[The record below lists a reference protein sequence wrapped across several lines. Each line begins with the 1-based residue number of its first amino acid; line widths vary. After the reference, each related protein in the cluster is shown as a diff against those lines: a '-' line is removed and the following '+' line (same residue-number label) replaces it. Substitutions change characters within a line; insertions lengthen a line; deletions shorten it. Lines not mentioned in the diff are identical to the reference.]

1 MPQVSS
7 RRRSSSGAGPAN
19 ALPVRER
26 LLAAAMNIV
35 QEEGIQGLRQ
45 ARVAAAAGL
54 RQSHLTY
61 YFPTRKD
68 LVKALMEVAHAE
80 MKKAMG
86 AEILAES
93 GRTVTIE
100 DVREHFAQGARTT
113 ILPRLMLALL
123 NAVDEAP
130 SLRGWLV
137 EFDAELLKQ
146 LGEIFAQPG
155 LPDVSEDDLALLHA
169 SLCGAVILG
178 TQASID
184 PKAGADRAEHLVRL
198 AFDRLIRA
206 TSSSPHH
213 SARPSGMDT
222 DTP

>member
-1 MPQVSS
+1 
-7 RRRSSSGAGPAN
+7 
-19 ALPVRER
+19 LPVRER